1 MTRTTPA
8 LSTTRT
14 EQHPYCL
21 LTLGRR
27 GYATAALFGVY
38 FSEIGLGQDLADD
51 MAIALDGTASAVP
64 AADLAAAQAASTRRP
79 SDRRA
84 AIARAQ
90 KAVSL

>member
-1 MTRTTPA
+1 MKIPA
-8 LSTTRT
+8 LSSTRT

-21 LTLGRR
+21 LTLGRS

-38 FSEIGLGQDLADD
+38 FGEVGLGQDLADD
-51 MAIALDGTASAVP
+51 MAIALDGNGTVP